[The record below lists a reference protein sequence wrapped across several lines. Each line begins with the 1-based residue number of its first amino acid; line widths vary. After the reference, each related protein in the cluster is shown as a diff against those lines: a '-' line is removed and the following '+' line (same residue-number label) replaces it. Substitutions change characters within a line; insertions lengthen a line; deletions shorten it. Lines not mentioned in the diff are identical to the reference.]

1 MEFARWTIGPTLAAY
16 LRELLRPGMRTLEC
30 GSGLSTEIFLQ
41 SGCDHIALEND
52 PRYAFNDQCVVMT
65 RLTGQPPWYA
75 VWPRG
80 PFDVILIDG
89 PAAANGGRWGFMRVA
104 GELLGQNTIV
114 IVDDV
119 QRNDEKALAEAIAKA
134 FGLSPLVIPA
144 RLPLDYG
151 RRACVLRPNGVVKSA
166 KIGYL

>member
-1 MEFARWTIGPTLAAY
+1 
-16 LRELLRPGMRTLEC
+16 
-30 GSGLSTEIFLQ
+30 
-41 SGCDHIALEND
+41 
-52 PRYAFNDQCVVMT
+52 
-65 RLTGQPPWYA
+65 
-75 VWPRG
+75 
-80 PFDVILIDG
+80 
-89 PAAANGGRWGFMRVA
+89 MRVA